1 MEEVVVV
8 VSYPPE
14 PFSLEVL
21 GFESSVWVVGFE
33 VSFWV
38 FAGLIKALLS
48 SQAPSF
54 FAFACELE
62 SLEALLKTLRLNCR
76 RRRC

>member
-54 FAFACELE
+54 FAFASSA
-62 SLEALLKTLRLNCR
+62 SLFNQLPSHICVVPNI
-76 RRRC
+76 

>member
-1 MEEVVVV
+1 MVSSMVSVVGMEEVVVV

-38 FAGLIKALLS
+38 FAGLIRLYCL
-48 SQAPSF
+48 
-54 FAFACELE
+54 
-62 SLEALLKTLRLNCR
+62 LRLLLISLSLANWNHWR
-76 RRRC
+76 LF